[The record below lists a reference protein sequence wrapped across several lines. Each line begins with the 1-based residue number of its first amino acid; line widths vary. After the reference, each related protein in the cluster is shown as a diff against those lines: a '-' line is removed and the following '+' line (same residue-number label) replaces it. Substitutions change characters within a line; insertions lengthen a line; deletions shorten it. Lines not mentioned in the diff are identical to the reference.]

1 MEEWFKQN
9 LPEVWEKE
17 VWPPSSPNY
26 SLLDF
31 FVRGVSELLVNA
43 KLRNRIK
50 DLIQKMK
57 VGMEFLDRDFG
68 FEKAKKSEF
77 SFKN

>member
-1 MEEWFKQN
+1 VEEWLKEN
-9 LPEVWEKE
+9 LPEKE

-31 FVRGVSELLVNA
+31 FVWGVYELLVKA
-43 KLRNRIK
+43 KLRNKIK

-57 VGMEFLDRDFG
+57 VGMGSLDRG
-68 FEKAKKSEF
+68 TVVKAC
-77 SFKN
+77 